1 MVRILSLTGATAL
14 ALGALM
20 LSPALA
26 QQAKPDQQAIM
37 KECGE
42 RWQSAKAANKT
53 GDQTWPQFLSQC
65 RADISKRAAAPA
77 AAPAKPV
84 PAQAQKPAPAVKPAP
99 AQAQAPAKPAPA
111 PAKPA
116 AAAAGTAAAGAFIF
130 PSAIDA
136 KYSTEKPGQQ
146 RMKTCLDQY
155 NANKAS
161 GKGNGGKNWIEKGGG
176 YYSECNKRLGGGTG
190 G

>member
-1 MVRILSLTGATAL
+1 MVRIFSITGATAL
-14 ALGALM
+14 AIGALM

-37 KECGE
+37 KECGD

-77 AAPAKPV
+77 
-84 PAQAQKPAPAVKPAP
+84 KPAPSAAL
-99 AQAQAPAKPAPA
+99 APAKPAPA
-111 PAKPA
+111 PGAKPSPAQAQTPAKPA
-116 AAAAGTAAAGAFIF
+116 PAAAGAGTAAAGAFIF
-130 PSAIDA
+130 PRAIDA

-155 NANKAS
+155 NANKAA